1 MPITSG
7 KIRLESPAIDPILK
21 RASRYTMTA
30 VVGDYSGK
38 TNFTIAADK
47 AHALDI
53 TLDPLLIRDTPIQM
67 PILLKD
73 IW

>member
-1 MPITSG
+1 
-7 KIRLESPAIDPILK
+7 
-21 RASRYTMTA
+21 MTA

-47 AHALDI
+47 AHTLDI

-67 PILLKD
+67 PVVLKD
-73 IW
+73 VW